1 MRMLRMC
8 LNPRVI
14 AALAAVAV
22 GIYVLAPGL
31 FAAALP
37 LLVLAACPLSMLIMM
52 RAMGGMGGMGGAAE
66 TGSTYACPMHPAA
79 RSGEPGVCPSCG
91 MQLQPTRSQANAD
104 QPSAP
109 GAASTDALELQRR
122 LEATVAE
129 QARLRRELDAVRVS
143 AGTRTELLA
152 AADRVEA
159 DVDAELA
166 KTARESDV
174 EEQPRA

>member
-1 MRMLRMC
+1 MQMLRMC

-52 RAMGGMGGMGGAAE
+52 RAMGGMGGAAE

-79 RSGEPGVCPSCG
+79 RSGDPGMCPSCG
-91 MQLQPTRSQANAD
+91 MPLQPIRPQGGAD
-104 QPSAP
+104 RPSAP
-109 GAASTDALELQRR
+109 SAASIEALGLQRR
-122 LEATVAE
+122 LDESVAE
-129 QARLRRELDAVRVS
+129 QARLRRELGAARGS
-143 AGTRTELLA
+143 ATSETEIPA
-152 AADRVEA
+152 AAERLEA
-159 DVDAELA
+159 DVDAALA
-166 KTARESDV
+166 KAARKSDPDNTRV
-174 EEQPRA
+174 

>member
-1 MRMLRMC
+1 MQILRMC

-14 AALAAVAV
+14 VALAAAAV

-52 RAMGGMGGMGGAAE
+52 RAMGGMSGTAE
-66 TGSTYACPMHPAA
+66 IGSTYACPMHPAA
-79 RSGEPGVCPSCG
+79 RSAGPGRCPSCG
-91 MQLQPTRSQANAD
+91 MPLQPIRPQANAEE
-104 QPSAP
+104 PSTAGVAP
-109 GAASTDALELQRR
+109 TEAELQRR

-129 QARLRRELDAVRVS
+129 EARLRRELDSLRI
-143 AGTRTELLA
+143 GTASRTDLLA
-152 AADRVEA
+152 ASERLEA
-159 DVDAELA
+159 GIDAELA
-166 KTARESDV
+166 KTARKSDA